1 LLNHFATQFPGK
13 TMSYQL
19 IQDGFP
25 KVTDVPVPGTIGCW
39 EDNNAT
45 NHISCPG
52 GLAYGSAS
60 YPVASYPMPSP
71 VGVGQTEHILAK
83 IRSSYPFDMA
93 IQHNGL
99 KGPMPVPTGC
109 PQGQGCPN
117 QWVIDAGHTP
127 LPGHAFGQITG
138 YQHMSGDVT
147 DPLLLEKSY
156 QNLYSNTDGVFVE
169 IFELA
174 LWRSGVGGM
183 NAAPLDP
190 ASGPP
195 RTLEQWT
202 TLLHDRRRT
211 VYPSTSAAFPDPT
224 PTTHTR
230 SFTTVGT
237 YPYINASRCGFIAG
251 TSGVITV
258 IP

>member
-1 LLNHFATQFPGK
+1 
-13 TMSYQL
+13 
-19 IQDGFP
+19 
-25 KVTDVPVPGTIGCW
+25 
-39 EDNNAT
+39 
-45 NHISCPG
+45 
-52 GLAYGSAS
+52 
-60 YPVASYPMPSP
+60 MPTP
-71 VGVGQTEHILAK
+71 AGIGQTEHILAT

-99 KGPMPVPTGC
+99 KGRTPVPTGC

-117 QWVIDAGHTP
+117 PWVFDAGHTP
-127 LPGHAFGQITG
+127 LPGYAFGQVTG
-138 YQHMSGDVT
+138 YQHSSGEVT
-147 DPLLLEKSY
+147 DPLALEKSY
-156 QNLYSNTDGVFVE
+156 ENLYRNTDGVFVE

-174 LWRSGVGGM
+174 LWRSGTGGT

-190 ASGPP
+190 ASIPP

-211 VYPSTSAAFPDPT
+211 VYPSTNAAFPDPT